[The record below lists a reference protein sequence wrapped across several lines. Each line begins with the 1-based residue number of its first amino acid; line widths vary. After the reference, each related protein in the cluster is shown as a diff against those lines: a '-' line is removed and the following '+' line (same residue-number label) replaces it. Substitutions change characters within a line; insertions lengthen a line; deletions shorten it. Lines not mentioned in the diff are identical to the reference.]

1 MMSKNASGKYLG
13 SVERYERSRRFLAGG
28 VSSGLR
34 AAAKPFPL
42 FFASGAGA
50 KLYDVDGNS
59 FIDYTLAWGP
69 LILGHCDARLTE
81 TLLHQVTTLQQ
92 VGAQHD
98 LEWQVAERICRMVP
112 CADKVVFSNTGTEA
126 VQTAI
131 RLARAYTGRNRIIRF
146 EGHYHG
152 WADNALVGYR
162 PQLQAQGSSRLAL
175 PSAGVNPAVLE
186 ELIVLPWNDLE
197 VVERVLE
204 LHGEQ
209 VAAIIT
215 EPILCNS
222 GCLKPKP
229 GYLEG
234 LRELA
239 TRFGVALIFDE
250 VITGFRVAPGGAQ
263 ELFGV
268 TPDLATFAKAV
279 AGGLPLSVVAGRHE
293 IMELVEQRKVV
304 HAGTYNGNPVSLAA
318 ANLVLGILEEDGGS
332 VLAEIRRRGET
343 LIAGLRDLARA
354 AGLLVLVNGVGSV
367 FHLCFTDR
375 KEMNGYADTLQVDLG
390 MRDRFI
396 EGMLDAGIYLL
407 PDGRWYVS
415 AAHTEDEV
423 RTTLKIVA
431 ELFDRLAMST
441 RVTTEAGQ

>member
-1 MMSKNASGKYLG
+1 
-13 SVERYERSRRFLAGG
+13 
-28 VSSGLR
+28 
-34 AAAKPFPL
+34 
-42 FFASGAGA
+42 
-50 KLYDVDGNS
+50 
-59 FIDYTLAWGP
+59 
-69 LILGHCDARLTE
+69 
-81 TLLHQVTTLQQ
+81 
-92 VGAQHD
+92 
-98 LEWQVAERICRMVP
+98 
-112 CADKVVFSNTGTEA
+112 
-126 VQTAI
+126 
-131 RLARAYTGRNRIIRF
+131 
-146 EGHYHG
+146 
-152 WADNALVGYR
+152 
-162 PQLQAQGSSRLAL
+162 
-175 PSAGVNPAVLE
+175 
-186 ELIVLPWNDLE
+186 
-197 VVERVLE
+197 
-204 LHGEQ
+204 
-209 VAAIIT
+209 
-215 EPILCNS
+215 
-222 GCLKPKP
+222 
-229 GYLEG
+229 
-234 LRELA
+234 
-239 TRFGVALIFDE
+239 
-250 VITGFRVAPGGAQ
+250 
-263 ELFGV
+263 
-268 TPDLATFAKAV
+268 
-279 AGGLPLSVVAGRHE
+279 
-293 IMELVEQRKVV
+293 MELVEQRKVV